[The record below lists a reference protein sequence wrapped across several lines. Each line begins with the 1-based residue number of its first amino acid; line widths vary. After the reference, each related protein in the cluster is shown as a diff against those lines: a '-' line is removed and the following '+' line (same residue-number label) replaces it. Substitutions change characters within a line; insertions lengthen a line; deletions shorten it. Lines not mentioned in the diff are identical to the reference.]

1 MTQLVFTTTH
11 TYDNMIMKTVL
22 TLKNK
27 TSMFTIEPREL
38 GMNWWQG
45 QMGLDIDWYQKGSGV
60 GFEMYSAIWCNMSF
74 KEKIRQIYV
83 DLKKEKKENVSVYRL
98 VLGCLRADYV
108 V

>member
-45 QMGLDIDWYQKGSGV
+45 QMGLDIDWYQKRV
-60 GFEMYSAIWCNMSF
+60 GGRIWDVFSYMV
-74 KEKIRQIYV
+74 QYV
-83 DLKKEKKENVSVYRL
+83 LQRENKANLCWSKKGKKKNVSVYRL